1 MSTRAVWQRSVAPDA
16 QSKAEV
22 LVRKLSAE
30 GVDAS
35 LDLDSSILMIHLDL
49 DRGED
54 PNAAA
59 ERALDAVSGDWRRW
73 LYVAED

>member
-1 MSTRAVWQRSVAPDA
+1 MSTRAVWQRSVSPDA

-22 LVRKLSAE
+22 LVRKLSAD

-35 LDLDSSILMIHLDL
+35 LDMDSSVLMLHLDL

-54 PNAAA
+54 PSAAA
-59 ERALDAVSGDWRRW
+59 ERALDSASDDWRRW
-73 LYVAED
+73 LYAPDD